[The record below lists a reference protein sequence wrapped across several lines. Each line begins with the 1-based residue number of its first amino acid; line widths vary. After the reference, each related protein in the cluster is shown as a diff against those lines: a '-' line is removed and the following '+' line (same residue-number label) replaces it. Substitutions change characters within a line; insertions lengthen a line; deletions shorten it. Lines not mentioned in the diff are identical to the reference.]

1 LTAGEAHDLTGLPV
15 LLSAMNHPPR
25 LLLADRS
32 YDADPLRFDLLMRGT
47 TPVIPSKANR
57 REPWS
62 HDADDYR
69 LRNRIERRI
78 GHLKQWR
85 RVATR
90 YDKTASSYLAAV
102 QIAAIRM
109 WLRFVQTT

>member
-1 LTAGEAHDLTGLPV
+1 MERRPD
-15 LLSAMNHPPR
+15 R
-25 LLLADRS
+25 LLADRS
-32 YDADPLRFDLLMRGT
+32 YDADTARLDLLMRGV
-47 TPVIPSKANR
+47 TPVIPSKVNR
-57 REPWS
+57 REPWT
-62 HDADDYR
+62 HDAGDYR

-109 WLRFVQTT
+109 WLSFVQTT

>member
-1 LTAGEAHDLTGLPV
+1 LPA
-15 LLSAMNHPPR
+15 LLATVEEQPER
-25 LLLADRS
+25 LLADRS
-32 YDADPLRFDLLMRGT
+32 YDADPLRLDLLMRGT